1 MTRGLTLDKSRKGT
15 SHHRLR
21 LRYFIGFLLVLA
33 SGCQQ
38 GLGKPAKPLPN
49 NEVET
54 ASVDSGHQRLTSDG
68 ITALHALLDATAL
81 ADLRLPEPL
90 NFWTELKEFYDSF
103 ENTLPWVQGSR
114 PTPQAAA
121 IIKLLESA
129 ETKGLRREDYDGPSW
144 DERIAGLEQPSPASE
159 PDLIRFD
166 VAVTVS
172 TMKYVLD
179 LHIGRI
185 NPRLYHFGLDIDRQN
200 FDLSEFLRRELVE
213 AGDVDAVIETVE
225 PPFPAYRQTR
235 IALNRYLQLARQD
248 DGELLPVPSQ
258 AIEPGDSYAGVPR
271 LIKLLHLL
279 GDLREQDQTS
289 SAEMVYEGNLVD
301 AVKHF
306 QQRHGLDPNGQIA
319 VRTIKELNTPLG
331 RRVTQLE
338 LTLERWRWLPHQFD
352 RPPIVVDIPAFRL
365 YATNEKYQVDLSMK
379 VVVGRAYQHK
389 TPVFASKIKS
399 VIFRPY
405 WNVPLAIQQKEIV
418 PRLEKDA
425 SYLTENS
432 YEIVDNHGNVI
443 SEGAVDDEIME
454 KLRSGKLLIRQRPGP
469 DNALGLVKFEF
480 PNRYDVYMHDT
491 PAKSLFSRS
500 RRDFSHGCIR
510 VEDAAALASWAL
522 KDEPEWTPENI
533 RAAMNGEETIRV
545 NIKNPI
551 PVLILYGTAVVLENS
566 EVEFYNDIY
575 GYDAALE
582 RALTEVRLHSK

>member
-1 MTRGLTLDKSRKGT
+1 MTRSSTLNTGWNRT
-15 SHHRLR
+15 NHRRLR
-21 LRYFIGFLLVLA
+21 LQYFLGLLLVLVA
-33 SGCQQ
+33 GCER
-38 GLGKPAKPLPN
+38 GLGKPAEAVPN
-49 NEVET
+49 IQGGK
-54 ASVDSGHQRLTSDG
+54 ASADSGHQRLTG
-68 ITALHALLDATAL
+68 EGTTALYALLDAAEL
-81 ADLRLPEPL
+81 PDLRPPKSS
-90 NFWTELKEFYDSF
+90 NFRTELKEFYDSF

-114 PTPQAAA
+114 PTPQARA

-129 ETKGLRREDYDGPSW
+129 ETKGLRPQDYDGPGW
-144 DERIAGLEQPSPASE
+144 DERIAGLEQPSPALE

-185 NPRLYHFGLDIDRQN
+185 NPRLYHFGLDINRQD

-213 AGDVDAVIETVE
+213 ARDINAVIETVE

-248 DGELLPVPSQ
+248 DGELLPVPAK
-258 AIEPGDSYAGVPR
+258 AIKPGDSYAGVPR
-271 LIKLLHLL
+271 LIRLLHLL
-279 GDLREQDQTS
+279 GDLREQDQIS
-289 SAEMVYEGNLVD
+289 SPEMVYEGNLVD

-306 QQRHGLDPNGQIA
+306 QQRHGIEPNGQIDVPT
-319 VRTIKELNTPLG
+319 VRQLNTPLG
-331 RRVTQLE
+331 RRVVQLE
-338 LTLERWRWLPHQFD
+338 LTLERWRWLPHQFE

-365 YATNEKYQVDLSMK
+365 YAANEKYQVALSMK

-389 TPVFASKIKS
+389 TPVFTSKIKS
-399 VIFRPY
+399 VLFRPY
-405 WNVPLAIQQKEIV
+405 WNVPLVIQQHEIV
-418 PRLEKDA
+418 PHLEKDS
-425 SYLTENS
+425 SYLLENS
-432 YEIVDNHGNVI
+432 YEIVDSHGDLV
-443 SEGAVDDEIME
+443 SEGAVNDEIME
-454 KLRSGKLLIRQRPGP
+454 KLRSGQLAIRQRPGP
-469 DNALGLVKFEF
+469 DNALGFVKFEF

-491 PAKSLFSRS
+491 PAKGLFSRS

-522 KDEPEWTPENI
+522 RDEPEWTPENI

-545 NIKNPI
+545 DIKKPI

-582 RALTEVRLHSK
+582 RALAVGYPHSK